1 MNGELTFPAF
11 LWRNS
16 LPLGY
21 DVFSEYILS
30 VLLKK
35 EARIIS

>member
-11 LWRNS
+11 LWRNP
-16 LPLGY
+16 LPLVY